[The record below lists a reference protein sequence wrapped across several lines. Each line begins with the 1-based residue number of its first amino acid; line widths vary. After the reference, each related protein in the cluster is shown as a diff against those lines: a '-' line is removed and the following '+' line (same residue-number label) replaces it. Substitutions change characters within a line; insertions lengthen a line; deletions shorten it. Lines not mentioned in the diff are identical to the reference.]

1 MEKNKID
8 SKSPKKPG
16 RKKGIA
22 QTDSVILA
30 INTLEVLKKES
41 DADHK
46 LAQNQIEKLL
56 FKKKENKCSS
66 KTLSK
71 TIKRLIGALNPPLYS
86 DEEKDQF
93 QIVYSGYD
101 QEIEDESKNGY
112 MTNIFYNHL
121 FSFDEIDRLIEGIQ
135 FSKILTTEEANRIIE
150 KIKSLTSRHYT
161 NTTSQIYTVPE
172 FLTAPQDQLRENLES
187 IQNAI
192 ADQFKIE
199 FVFNG
204 YDQYKALIPI
214 KDKNGENK
222 KYFVS
227 PYYILAYNG
236 KYYLLANTDGYDNI
250 AIYRIDLMTEI
261 SIPGKDGKKY
271 GIPARKMS
279 ETGLSSKLDTVEFM
293 TSHLNM
299 SYDQPVPVQLKIR
312 KDRYTLVHDWFG
324 DQYKISRKRDSSL
337 GDEYD
342 MIRVVCSPYGI
353 INWAM
358 QFSEFVEVIE
368 PQDIREKIR
377 DRLQETLKN
386 YID

>member
-1 MEKNKID
+1 M
-8 SKSPKKPG
+8 
-16 RKKGIA
+16 
-22 QTDSVILA
+22 
-30 INTLEVLKKES
+30 LKKES

-56 FKKKENKCSS
+56 LDKKENKCSS

-101 QEIEDESKNGY
+101 QEIEDDSNGY
-112 MTNIFYNHL
+112 MTNIFYKHL
-121 FSFDEIDRLIEGIQ
+121 FSFNEIDRLIEGIQ

-192 ADQFKIE
+192 ADQVKIE

-204 YDQYKALIPI
+204 YDQYKALIPV

-299 SYDQPVPVQLKIR
+299 SYDQPVPVTLKIR

-324 DQYKISRKRDSSL
+324 DQYKISRKRDSSQ

-358 QFSEFVEVIE
+358 QYSEFVEVIE

-386 YID
+386 YMD

>member
-1 MEKNKID
+1 MDKNDLKQVR
-8 SKSPKKPG
+8 KPKKKE
-16 RKKGIA
+16 RTA
-22 QTDSVILA
+22 QTDSAILA
-30 INTLEVLKKES
+30 FNVLEVLKEET
-41 DADHK
+41 DAEHK

-86 DEEKDQF
+86 EEEKERF

-101 QEIEDESKNGY
+101 QEIEDDSNGY

-121 FSFDEIDRLIEGIQ
+121 FSFNEIDRLIEGIQ

-150 KIKSLTSRHYT
+150 KIKKLTSRHYT

-192 ADQFKIE
+192 ADQVKIE

-204 YDQYKALIPI
+204 YDQHKALIPV
-214 KDKNGENK
+214 KDENGENK
-222 KYFVS
+222 KYLVS